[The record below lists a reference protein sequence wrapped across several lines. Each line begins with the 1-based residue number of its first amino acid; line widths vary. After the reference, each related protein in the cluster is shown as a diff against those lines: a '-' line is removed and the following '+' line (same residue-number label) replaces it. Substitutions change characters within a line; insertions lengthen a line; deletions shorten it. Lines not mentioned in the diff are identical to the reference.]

1 MIGLTFGHYRII
13 EKLGVGGMGV
23 VYKAEDTRL
32 GRFVALKFLPQE
44 LAKDRQALERFQ
56 REARAASA
64 LDHAHICT
72 IYDIGE
78 HEGQPFIVMQLLEGQ
93 TLKLRIAA
101 KPFKVDEIL
110 DLGIQLADA
119 LDAAHA
125 KDIVHRDIKPANIFV
140 TERGQAKILDFGLAK
155 LAAQP
160 KAVAEAGGATAM
172 PTLGTL
178 DEHLT
183 SPGTAMGT
191 VAYMSPEQA
200 LGEELDSRTD
210 LFSFGLVLYEM
221 ATGRPAFS
229 GTTSAAI
236 FDNIL
241 HKAPTSPVRLNPECP
256 AELERIINKAL
267 EKDRELRYQSA
278 SDIRTDLKR
287 LKRDTD
293 SGRSASVAA
302 RATTPT
308 QDVSSQ
314 IAVAARA
321 PSGPVESVTPTRAGH
336 GEPRWSWVIPAAA
349 GVVLIA
355 LVAAWLHFR
364 RTPALTERDSIV
376 VADVVNT
383 TGEPVFD
390 GTLKEALTV
399 QLEQSPYLNILPES
413 RVREALRYM
422 GLSLDERIS
431 NDVAREICLREGVK
445 AMVTGSISSLGSHYV
460 ITLAALNA
468 QTGEAL
474 AREQIEAESK
484 EQVLKAL
491 DRAASSLRRKL
502 GESLASVQKFT
513 TPLEVATTAS
523 LEALKAF
530 SLGQAEHSKMADD
543 RAVPHLKR
551 AIELDP
557 NFAMAYAK
565 LGVVFSDELE
575 MQQAADYLKKAFAL
589 KERAS
594 EPEKLY
600 ISGDYYQF
608 VTGQLDE
615 AIGLF
620 ETWKETYPRD
630 IVPRGHLSMLYGQI
644 GQHEKALA
652 NASEAMH
659 IDAKDRFAYQNVAV
673 AYEALNRYD
682 EAKAIAEQAVA
693 QNVDSFAVH
702 MVLFDVAFIR
712 GDAAGMQ
719 REITWAAGKP
729 EESGMLFEQA
739 SAEYLLGRAHRAQE
753 TLTRSFNLDQRQGLK
768 EAVAWGQ
775 ATEAV
780 WEAEL
785 GNIREAR
792 REASEALRLSPGR
805 LVRETSAV
813 ALAQSGD
820 TNQSERI
827 LEELTKELPLDT
839 LFNNVALP
847 SARAIIEMQGKNPA
861 RAITLLE
868 AASPYEFGVGF
879 GAAGCFPNWIRGQA
893 YLQAGD
899 GTKAVVEYQK
909 ILDHRGIGP
918 TDLLYGLARLGL
930 GRAYALQASVG
941 VGLPQRLP
949 APAGRPQGAP
959 VQPDAL
965 AKARTAYQDFLALW
979 QDADP
984 DMPILKEAR
993 AEYAK
998 LE

>member
-1 MIGLTFGHYRII
+1 MIGRTFGHYRII

-23 VYKAEDTRL
+23 VYKAEDARL

-64 LDHAHICT
+64 LDHPHICT

-93 TLKLRIAA
+93 TLKHRIAA
-101 KPFKVDEIL
+101 KPFKVDDIL

-125 KDIVHRDIKPANIFV
+125 KGIVHRDIKPANIFV
-140 TERGQAKILDFGLAK
+140 TGRGQAKILDFGLAK

-172 PTLGTL
+172 PTLGTR

-183 SPGTAMGT
+183 SPGTTMGT

-210 LFSFGLVLYEM
+210 LFSFGLVLYEA

-376 VADVVNT
+376 VADFVNT
-383 TGEPVFD
+383 TGESVFD

-399 QLEQSPYLNILPES
+399 QLDQSPYLNILPDS

-422 GLSLDERIS
+422 GRSPDERVS
-431 NDVAREICLREGVK
+431 NDVAREICLRAGAK
-445 AMVTGSISSLGSHYV
+445 AMLTGSISSLGSHYV
-460 ITLAALNA
+460 ITLAAVNA
-468 QTGEAL
+468 QTGDAL

-491 DRAASSLRRKL
+491 DRAAFSLRRKL
-502 GESLASVQKFT
+502 GESLGSVQKFA
-513 TPLEVATTAS
+513 TPLVEATTSS
-523 LEALKAF
+523 LEALEAF
-530 SLGQAEHSKMADD
+530 SLGQAEHRKLAEDKAM
-543 RAVPHLKR
+543 PHLKR
-551 AIELDP
+551 SIELDP
-557 NFAMAYAK
+557 NFAMAYAT
-565 LGVVFSDELE
+565 LGVVYGNLSEREQASDC
-575 MQQAADYLKKAFAL
+575 LKKAFEL

-594 EPEKLY
+594 EREKLY
-600 ISGDYYQF
+600 ISAHYYEV
-608 VTGQLDE
+608 VTGQIDK
-615 AIGLF
+615 AI
-620 ETWKETYPRD
+620 EVSESWKEAYPRD
-630 IVPRGHLSMLYGQI
+630 TRPRDLLALRYSAI
-644 GQHEKALA
+644 GQYEKALT
-652 NASEAMH
+652 NASEVMRL
-659 IDAKDRFAYQNVAV
+659 DAKDFYAYQNVAF
-673 AYEALNRYD
+673 AYQDLDRYD
-682 EAKAIAEQAVA
+682 EAKAIAEQAIA
-693 QNVDSFAVH
+693 QNVDTLPVH
-702 MVLFDVAFIR
+702 EALYAIAFIR
-712 GDAAGMQ
+712 GDAAGLQ
-719 REITWAAGKP
+719 REIAWATGKP
-729 EESGMLFEQA
+729 DEPDMLFQEGM
-739 SAEYLLGRAHRAQE
+739 AEYSLGKTQRARETSRRAASLAE
-753 TLTRSFNLDQRQGLK
+753 SQGLK
-768 EAVAWGQ
+768 EDAANMRAWG
-775 ATEAV
+775 TIL
-780 WEAEL
+780 EAEL
-785 GNIREAR
+785 GNIQEAHQKAT
-792 REASEALRLSPGR
+792 EVLTSPVDKDTR
-805 LVRETSAV
+805 TILAT
-813 ALAQSGD
+813 ALALCGD
-820 TNQSERI
+820 ANRAQKLI
-827 LEELTKELPLDT
+827 DELAKDFPLDT
-839 LFNNVALP
+839 LLNNLSVP
-847 SARAIIEMQGKNPA
+847 VVRAIIEIQHNNPT

-868 AASPYEFGVGF
+868 AASPYELGTWA
-879 GAAGCFPNWIRGQA
+879 GAPSYLAINTRAQA
-893 YLQAGD
+893 YLQARD
-899 GTKAVVEYQK
+899 GAKAAAEYQK
-909 ILDHRGIGP
+909 ILDHRGIDP
-918 TDLLYGLARLGL
+918 LNPVYALARLGL
-930 GRAYALQASVG
+930 GRAYALQG
-941 VGLPQRLP
+941 QTT
-949 APAGRPQGAP
+949 
-959 VQPDAL
+959 
-965 AKARTAYQDFLALW
+965 KARTAYQDFLAFW
-979 QDADP
+979 KDADP
-984 DMPILKEAR
+984 DIPVLKQAK

-998 LE
+998 LD